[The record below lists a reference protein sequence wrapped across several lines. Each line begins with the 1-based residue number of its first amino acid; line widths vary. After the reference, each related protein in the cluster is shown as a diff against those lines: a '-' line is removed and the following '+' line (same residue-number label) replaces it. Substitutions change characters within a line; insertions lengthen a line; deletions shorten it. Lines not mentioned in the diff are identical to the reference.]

1 MLGDQF
7 NLNMGI
13 KKGGKGI
20 CLVVAQVIM
29 EAYSRVMNGYAL
41 HPLYTHT

>member
-13 KKGGKGI
+13 KLCGKGI
-20 CLVVAQVIM
+20 GLVVAQVIM
-29 EAYSRVMNGYAL
+29 EA
-41 HPLYTHT
+41 